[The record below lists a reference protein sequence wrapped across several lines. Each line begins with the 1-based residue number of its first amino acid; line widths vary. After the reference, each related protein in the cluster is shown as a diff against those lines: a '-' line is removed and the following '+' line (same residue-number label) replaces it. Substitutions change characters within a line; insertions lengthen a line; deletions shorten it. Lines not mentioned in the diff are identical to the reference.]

1 MAIRVDR
8 IRQLLKT
15 KNISAK
21 KMLSDLNQSPNNLS
35 RWERESTDPSFASV
49 SAIANYLGV
58 DVRYLLGQSDS
69 PYSED
74 ILEDMQDKLIGAGV
88 EIWTWDDDEG
98 VGLEYEL
105 SYNGKSYKYQAHE
118 FQNICSKLR
127 SELTDA
133 EISTVDKFC
142 RELFSDETSPI
153 KSETPS
159 LSKEEQDLIDRY
171 RKLNAEGKTMVN
183 ATIIQEIRRQE

>member
-1 MAIRVDR
+1 MTIRVDR

-15 KNISAK
+15 KDISAK

-58 DVRYLLGQSDS
+58 DIRYLLGSSDS

-74 ILEDMQDKLIGAGV
+74 ILEDMQDKLIEAGV
-88 EIWTWDDDEG
+88 EIWSWDDDEG

-105 SYNGKSYKYQAHE
+105 SYNGKSYKYQASE
-118 FQNICSKLR
+118 FQNLCSKLR
-127 SELTDA
+127 SELTDV
-133 EISTVDKFC
+133 EISAVKKFC
-142 RELFSDETSPI
+142 RELFMDESFQTE
-153 KSETPS
+153 SEIIP
-159 LSKEEQDLIDRY
+159 LSEEEQDLIDRY
-171 RKLNAEGKTMVN
+171 RKLTAEGKTMVN
-183 ATIIQEIRRQE
+183 AAIIQEIRRQE